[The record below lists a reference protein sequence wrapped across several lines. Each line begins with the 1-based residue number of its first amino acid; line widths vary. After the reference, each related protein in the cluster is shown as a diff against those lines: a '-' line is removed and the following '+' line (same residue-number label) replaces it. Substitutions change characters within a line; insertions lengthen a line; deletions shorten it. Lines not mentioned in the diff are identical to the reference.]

1 MKSKQIVSLFIL
13 FLTIGYSNSVSSQN
27 QLDYKVMMGYQGWFL
42 APGDGSTTNN
52 SWNHWFKSGSTPD
65 PANFS
70 VDMWPDMSE
79 YTDKFNTNMT
89 YADGSK
95 AQLFSSYSL
104 STTRKHFEW
113 MRDYNV
119 YGIYLQRFLSAVEV
133 QTSGSFKAK
142 NKVLDNVIKSAA
154 EYNRKY
160 AVMYDVSGVSDA
172 TMYTK
177 IVADWEYLVNTYDIL
192 NKPEY
197 VKQNGKPVVAIWGI
211 GFKNRGLTTATFNAI
226 IAYFQTNAAPKYR
239 AYVMGGV
246 PEGWR
251 TLSGSS
257 ETGIDWSAV
266 YNSLDMISPWS
277 VGRYST
283 NSGANSFKN
292 SYIAPDLAACNTINK
307 DYMPVI
313 WPGFSWYNLKY
324 YMVNNIPTDPLN
336 KTPRRGGEFYW
347 RQAYNAV
354 QAGVKFIY
362 VAMFDEV
369 DEGTAMFKI
378 TETKAKLPVQAQD
391 RLVSLDIDGV
401 NLPSDWYLKLADQT
415 QKMLDG
421 TIPLTSVI
429 PITPSLVTAAGN
441 GSQFVTQQNV
451 PVVLGFSQKSTVN
464 VTLKNIG
471 STTWTKA
478 SGYQLGS
485 QNTQDNTLW
494 GFNRVDLSDTDI
506 ILPGQ
511 EKTFQFEITAPN
523 IAGNNNFQWKLIKE
537 GLEWFGALT
546 PNRII
551 AVGEGGN
558 YLDDCDA
565 KTNWNPSSLVL
576 NNSNQIQGLNSL
588 EFTGS
593 GTPEYSKVFPTAYNA
608 VGSDTGA
615 SLQFWY
621 YVSDVTKLTTN
632 NQVEIGS
639 SGAADNNEYSWSL
652 TDLANGWNFVQL
664 NTADAEKIGT
674 PNLSAINWFRI
685 YGQKTGSVNTR
696 IDAIQLLGNSSLST
710 DNFDEEN
717 SLTIYPNPADSEVYI
732 NFYLADPAD
741 VGISIINFTGQI
753 VSQNSEKKKLDSGS
767 HTIKVPVESLSKGVY
782 LARIKINNRVLVK
795 KVIIE

>member
-1 MKSKQIVSLFIL
+1 MKSKKIVSLFIL
-13 FLTIGYSNSVSSQN
+13 FLTIAYSNSVSSQN

-42 APGDGSTTNN
+42 APGDGSATNN
-52 SWNHWFKSGSTPD
+52 PWNHWFRGGTTATPD
-65 PANFS
+65 AANLT

-89 YADGSK
+89 NADGSK

-119 YGIYLQRFLSAVEV
+119 YGIYLQRFLSAVEL
-133 QTSGSFKAK
+133 QTSGSFRAK
-142 NKVLDNVIKSAA
+142 NKVLENVITSAT

-160 AVMYDVSGVSDA
+160 AVMYDVSGVTDA
-172 TMYTK
+172 TMYAK
-177 IVADWEYLVNTYDIL
+177 IIADWEYLVNTYDIL
-192 NKPEY
+192 NKPGY
-197 VKQNGKPVVAIWGI
+197 VKQDGKPVVALWGI
-211 GFKNRGLTTATFNAI
+211 GFKDRGLTTATFQKI
-226 IAYFQTNAAPKYR
+226 IDYFKTNAAPKYR

-251 TLSGSS
+251 TRSGSS
-257 ETGIDWSAV
+257 ETGADWSAV

-283 NSGANSFKN
+283 NSGADSFKN
-292 SYIAPDLAACNTINK
+292 NNIVPDLAACNTINK

-313 WPGFSWYNLKY
+313 WPGFSWLNLKY
-324 YMVNNIPTDPLN
+324 ETLNPTKRN
-336 KTPRRGGEFYW
+336 GGQFYW

-378 TETKAKLPVQAQD
+378 TETKAKLPVEAQD

-421 TIPLTSVI
+421 TIPLTNVI

-441 GSQFVTQQNV
+441 GSEFVAQQNV
-451 PVVLGFSQKSTVN
+451 PTVLGLSQKSTVN
-464 VTLKNIG
+464 ITLKNIG

-478 SGYQLGS
+478 NGYKLGS
-485 QNTQDNTLW
+485 QSSQDNTVW
-494 GFNRVDLSDTDI
+494 GFNRVDLSDTDA

-511 EKTFQFEITAPN
+511 EKTFQFEITAPSS
-523 IAGNNNFQWKLIKE
+523 AGYNNFQWKLIKE
-537 GLEWFGALT
+537 GQEWFGDLT
-546 PNRII
+546 QNKII

-565 KTNWNPSSLVL
+565 KTNWNPSSIVL
-576 NNSNQIQGLNSL
+576 NNIDQIQGLNSL

-593 GTPEYSKVFPTAYNA
+593 VTPEFSKAFPTTYNTF
-608 VGSDTGA
+608 GSDTGA
-615 SLQFWY
+615 TLQFWY
-621 YVSDVTKLTTN
+621 YVSDVSMIQTN
-632 NQVEIGS
+632 NYVEIGS
-639 SGAADNNEYSWSL
+639 SGVPDSNEYQWTL
-652 TDLANGWNFVQL
+652 TDLVNGWNFIQL
-664 NTADAEKIGT
+664 NTADASITGGT

-685 YGQKTGSVNTR
+685 YGVKTGSITTR
-696 IDAIQLLGNSSLST
+696 IDAIQLLGNSTLST
-710 DNFDEEN
+710 DNFNEEN

-732 NFYLADPAD
+732 NFSLPEPSD

-753 VSQNSEKKKLDSGS
+753 VLQNSDKKKLDSGS
-767 HTIKVPVESLSKGVY
+767 HTIKVALNTLSKGVY
-782 LARIKINNRVLVK
+782 LARIKINNRVFVK

>member
-1 MKSKQIVSLFIL
+1 MKSKQIVSFFIL
-13 FLTIGYSNSVSSQN
+13 LLTICYSNSVSSQN

-52 SWNHWFKSGSTPD
+52 PWTHWFRSGTTPD
-65 PANFS
+65 PANLV

-89 YADGSK
+89 YADGSN
-95 AQLFSSYSL
+95 AQLFSSHSL

-119 YGIYLQRFLSAVEV
+119 HGIYLQRFLTAVET
-133 QTSGSFKAK
+133 QGSPLFKAK
-142 NKVLDNVIKSAA
+142 NKVLENVITSAA
-154 EYNRKY
+154 AYNRKY
-160 AVMYDVSGVSDA
+160 AVMYDVSGVTDA
-172 TMYTK
+172 TMYAK

-211 GFKNRGLTTATFNAI
+211 GFKDRGLTSATSQAI
-226 IAYFQTNAAPKYR
+226 IDYFKTNAAPKYR

-246 PEGWR
+246 PEGWS
-251 TLSGSS
+251 TLSGAS
-257 ETGIDWSAV
+257 EMGADWTAV

-283 NSGANSFKN
+283 NSGADSFKN
-292 SYIAPDLAACNTINK
+292 SKIVPDLAACNANNI

-313 WPGFSWYNLKY
+313 WPGFSWRNLK
-324 YMVNNIPTDPLN
+324 NQTLN
-336 KTPRRGGEFYW
+336 QTKRNGGQFYW
-347 RQAYNAV
+347 RQSFNAV

-378 TETKAKLPVQAQD
+378 TDTKAKLPVEAQD
-391 RLVSLDIDGV
+391 RLVSLDIDGI

-429 PITPSLVTAAGN
+429 PITPPVVTAAGN
-441 GSQFVTQQNV
+441 GSEFVVQQNV
-451 PVVLGFSQKSTVN
+451 PTVMGLSQKSTVN
-464 VTLKNIG
+464 VTLKNTG

-478 SGYQLGS
+478 GGYQLGS
-485 QNTQDNTLW
+485 QNSQENTVW
-494 GFNRVDLSDTDI
+494 GFNRVHLSDTDI

-511 EKTFQFEITAPN
+511 QKTFQFEITAPN

-537 GLEWFGALT
+537 GLEWFGDLT
-546 PNRII
+546 QNKII

-565 KTNWNPSSLVL
+565 KTNWNASSLVL
-576 NNSNQIQGLNSL
+576 TNIDKIQGLNAL

-593 GTPEYSKVFPTAYNA
+593 VTPEYSKVFPTAYNT

-621 YVSDVTKLTTN
+621 YVSDVSLIQTN
-632 NQVEIGS
+632 NYVEIGS
-639 SGAADNNEYSWSL
+639 SGVFDTNEYQWPL
-652 TDLANGWNFVQL
+652 TGLVNGWNFVQL

-674 PNLSAINWFRI
+674 PNLAAINWFRI
-685 YGQKTGSVNTR
+685 YGQKTGSVTTR
-696 IDAIQLLGNSSLST
+696 IDAIQLLGNSTLST
-710 DNFDEEN
+710 DNFNEEN

-732 NFYLADPAD
+732 NFSLAESSD
-741 VGISIINFTGQI
+741 VGVSIINFTGQT
-753 VSQNSEKKKLDSGS
+753 VLQNSDKKKFDSGS
-767 HTIKVPVESLSKGVY
+767 HTIKVAVESLSKGVY
-782 LARIKINNRVLVK
+782 LARIIINDKVFVK

>member
-1 MKSKQIVSLFIL
+1 MKSKKIVSLFIL
-13 FLTIGYSNSVSSQN
+13 FLTIGYSNSVSSQD
-27 QLDYKVMMGYQGWFL
+27 QLTNKVMMGYQGWFL
-42 APGDGSTTNN
+42 ASGDGSATNN
-52 SWNHWFKSGSTPD
+52 PWNHWFRGGTTATPD
-65 PANFS
+65 AANLT

-89 YADGSK
+89 NADGSK

-119 YGIYLQRFLSAVEV
+119 YGIYLQRFLTAVET
-133 QTSGSFKAK
+133 QTSGMFRAK
-142 NKVLDNVIKSAA
+142 NKVLENVITSAA

-160 AVMYDVSGVSDA
+160 AVMYDVSGVTDA
-172 TMYTK
+172 TMYAK
-177 IVADWEYLVNTYDIL
+177 IVKDWEYLVDTYDIL

-211 GFKNRGLTTATFNAI
+211 GFINRGLTTATSKAI
-226 IAYFQTNAAPKYR
+226 IDYFKTNAAPKYR
-239 AYVMGGV
+239 AYIMGGV
-246 PEGWR
+246 PEGWS

-257 ETGIDWSAV
+257 ETGADWTAV

-277 VGRYST
+277 VGRYFT
-283 NSGANSFKN
+283 NSEADGFKN
-292 SYIAPDLAACNTINK
+292 SNIVPDLAACNKINK

-313 WPGFSWYNLKY
+313 WPGFSWRNLK
-324 YMVNNIPTDPLN
+324 VTDPLN
-336 KTPRRGGEFYW
+336 KIKRNGGQFYW

-369 DEGTAMFKI
+369 DEATAMFKI
-378 TETKAKLPVQAQD
+378 TETKAKLPVEAKD
-391 RLVSLDIDGV
+391 RLVSLDSDGV

-421 TIPLTSVI
+421 TIALTSVI
-429 PITPSLVTAAGN
+429 PITPSAVTAAGN
-441 GSQFVTQQNV
+441 GSEFVAQQNV
-451 PVVLGFSQKSTVN
+451 PTVMGLSQKSTVN
-464 VTLKNIG
+464 ITLKNIG
-471 STTWTKA
+471 TTTWTKA
-478 SGYQLGS
+478 NGYKLGS
-485 QNTQDNTLW
+485 QSSQDNTVW
-494 GFNRVDLSDTDI
+494 GFNRVDLSDTDT

-511 EKTFQFEITAPN
+511 EKTFQFEITAPSSL
-523 IAGNNNFQWKLIKE
+523 GNNNFQWKLIKE
-537 GLEWFGALT
+537 GQEWFGELT
-546 PNRII
+546 PNIII
-551 AVGEGGN
+551 AIGKDGN

-565 KTNWNPSSLVL
+565 KTNWNPSSLIL
-576 NNSNQIQGLNSL
+576 NNINQTQGLNSL

-593 GTPEYSKVFPTAYNA
+593 GTPEYAKVFPTAYNT

-621 YVSDVTKLTTN
+621 YVSDVSLIQTN
-632 NQVEIGS
+632 NYVEIGS
-639 SGAADNNEYSWSL
+639 SGVPDSNECQWPL
-652 TDLANGWNFVQL
+652 TDLVNGWNFIQL
-664 NTADAEKIGT
+664 NTSDAEKIGT

-685 YGQKTGSVNTR
+685 YGQKTGSVTTR
-696 IDAIQLLGNSSLST
+696 IDAIQLLGNSTLST

-732 NFYLADPAD
+732 NFSLAEPSD

-753 VSQNSEKKKLDSGS
+753 VLQNSEKKKLDSGS
-767 HTIKVPVESLSKGVY
+767 HTIKVAVNTLSKGVY
-782 LARIKINNRVLVK
+782 LARIKINNRVFVK